1 MTITTTE
8 KIPSVNFHLWAP
20 CNMRCGFCFAG
31 FLDVKRDV
39 LPKGHLNREDCVRVV
54 NSLADAGFAK
64 INFAG
69 GEPTLCPWLKDLIRT
84 AKTRGL
90 ATSIVTN
97 GTRITPDWLSD
108 LKGVLDWIALSVDTV
123 DPAKLRATGRAT
135 NRGPLTEGDYLR
147 IADDISENGFGLKI
161 NTVVTAF
168 NRDEDFTDF
177 ILRARPARW
186 KILQFLPVADQNGGA
201 ADKFAISK
209 RQFDEYVERNRI
221 VETRGVKVVPEDNA
235 MMTGSYAMVDPA
247 GRFFDNTTGRHK
259 YGQHILEIGALAA
272 MSAASIDAERFAERG
287 GLYDWSA

>member
-1 MTITTTE
+1 MTSTA

-39 LPKGHLNREDCVRVV
+39 LPKGHMNREDCVRAVEA
-54 NSLADAGFAK
+54 LADAGFDK

-84 AKTRGL
+84 AKARGL

-97 GTRITPDWLSD
+97 GTLITADWLSD
-108 LKGVLDWIALSVDTV
+108 LKGSLDWIALSVDTV
-123 DPAKLRATGRAT
+123 DPAKLAATGRAT
-135 NRGPLTEGDYLR
+135 NRGPMGEGDYLR
-147 IADDISENGFGLKI
+147 IAADISEGGFGLKI
-161 NTVVTAF
+161 NTVVTAA

-186 KILQFLPVADQNGGA
+186 KILQVLPVADQNGGA
-201 ADKFAISK
+201 VDEFLISK

-221 VETRGVKVVPEDNA
+221 VEKHGVKVIPEDNA

-247 GRFFDNTTGRHK
+247 GRFFDNAAGRHS
-259 YGQHILEIGALAA
+259 YGASILEVGAHDA
-272 MSAASIDAERFAERG
+272 MSAAFIDSDRFAERG
-287 GLYDWSA
+287 GLYDWRG